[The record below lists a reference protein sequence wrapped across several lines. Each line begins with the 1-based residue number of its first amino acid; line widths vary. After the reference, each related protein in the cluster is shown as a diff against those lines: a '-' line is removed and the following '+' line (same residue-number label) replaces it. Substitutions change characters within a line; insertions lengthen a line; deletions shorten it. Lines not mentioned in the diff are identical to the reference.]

1 MAQGFDFTAA
11 MRSVCGD
18 MTNRLPELSHID
30 MSRVAVGYR
39 QTRRAVSHGLQAS
52 LTPLRFEGGAA
63 IGKVK
68 GRRYACSR
76 VFNRQGKESLYV
88 LNFYC
93 PRFFDHALE
102 EKLTTVTHELWHI
115 SPKMD
120 GDIRRHEG
128 RCFAHGHSQEDYDAH
143 AAALAREWL
152 ASNPPAGLVDFL
164 DQSFAELVA
173 AHGRVVGDR
182 YSPAKLI
189 KVA

>member
-1 MAQGFDFTAA
+1 MPKGFDFTAA
-11 MRSVCGD
+11 MRSVCVD
-18 MTNRLPELSHID
+18 MTSRLQALSHID

-39 QTRRAVSHGLQAS
+39 QTRRAVPHGLQAS
-52 LTPLRFEGGAA
+52 LTPLRVEGGATT
-63 IGKVK
+63 GTVR
-68 GRRYACSR
+68 GRRYACSQ
-76 VFNRQGKESLYV
+76 VVNRQGNESLYV

-115 SPKMD
+115 SPEMD

-128 RCFAHGHSQEDYDAH
+128 RCFAHGHSQEEYNTH

-152 ASNPPAGLVDFL
+152 ASNPPAGLIDFL

-173 AHGRVVGDR
+173 SHGRVVGDR
-182 YSPAKLI
+182 YPVAKLI